1 MFVYDSKVP
10 PLKQWLALA
19 YSIYR
24 EYSFR
29 LFQYTVTVILSKRK

>member
-19 YSIYR
+19 YSQYR
-24 EYSFR
+24 EFSFK
-29 LFQYTVTVILSKRK
+29 LFNYNFTIILSKRK